1 MLPDMPPNPP
11 TEPIRRRITLTD
23 DGPILVHGPVEVVLT
38 DGKKVIS
45 DRAVTAL
52 CTCLRSSR
60 YPICDTSHRRR
71 VRNGTAR
78 GSSSGLDLRGRGC

>member
-1 MLPDMPPNPP
+1 MPPDMP
-11 TEPIRRRITLTD
+11 TEPIRRRIALTD
-23 DGPILVHGPVEVVLT
+23 DGPILVHGPIEVVLT
-38 DGKKVIS
+38 DGKTMIS

-71 VRNGTAR
+71 VRNVTAR
-78 GSSSGLDLRGRGC
+78 GSGSGMDRGGRGC